1 MPTRQFVVLE
11 GKLTRKGLLLW
22 YLSLLPRHVQGHSVF
37 LPFPWPRGGRPS
49 APGAWAFPRSLHL
62 TALGMVDPGRFPIS
76 WPSGWL
82 TSAATHLPS
91 PLLLSHRLG
100 FCLAEEME
108 SSHRKCWASSA
119 RGAESVFSVDA
130 GANGPLPAHASCCPS
145 LGKGSDCSWA
155 RGPGCVHPPTGLHLQ
170 GHREA
175 DRAGMCE
182 ADLLSVFSDFPSQ
195 KDSKSD
201 K

>member
-1 MPTRQFVVLE
+1 M
-11 GKLTRKGLLLW
+11 LTKYLKPLLLSMCRVTVSSS
-22 YLSLLPRHVQGHSVF
+22 LSLGLG
-37 LPFPWPRGGRPS
+37 GGRPS
-49 APGAWAFPRSLHL
+49 APGAWAFPGSLHL

-82 TSAATHLPS
+82 TSLLRPISLHPS
-91 PLLLSHRLG
+91 SLSHRLG

-155 RGPGCVHPPTGLHLQ
+155 RGPGCIHPQLAFTSKATERQTGLGCVKQ
-170 GHREA
+170 I
-175 DRAGMCE
+175 C
-182 ADLLSVFSDFPSQ
+182 SVFSDFPSQ
-195 KDSKSD
+195 G
-201 K
+201 